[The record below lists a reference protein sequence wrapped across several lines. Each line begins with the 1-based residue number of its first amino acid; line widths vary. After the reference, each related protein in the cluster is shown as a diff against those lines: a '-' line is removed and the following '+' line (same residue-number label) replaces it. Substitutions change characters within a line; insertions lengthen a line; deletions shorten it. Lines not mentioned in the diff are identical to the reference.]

1 MEIRKAAFNLNDED
15 LKTLRDLAGQP
26 EPSLEERLRQA
37 QLDSQFLQ
45 EGTAPNLKIVGE
57 ESDNA

>member
-45 EGTAPNLKIVGE
+45 EGTTPTLKIVGE